1 MRVSVNW
8 RQSCAYVGTVL
19 KYLAVAMLV
28 PLTVAVV
35 YGDDQLV
42 FLASMVVTAGTGMT
56 LERLDDGSDLGLEEA
71 FLFVTLAWVGVSVGG
86 TVPYLLAGFDTA
98 STVGLSLDSPTAL
111 GNSLVNALFESTSGY
126 TTTGATVLEE
136 ISFERHSHALLMYRQ
151 LTQWLGGMG
160 IIVLMVAI
168 LPELAVNGAQLIDA
182 EAPGP
187 ELKKLTPQIAE
198 TARILWL
205 VYAGF
210 TAMFICLL
218 YALHLLGVAP
228 NMDLYNAIA
237 HGFTTLPT
245 GGFSPE
251 AGSIA
256 AFSPAVQ
263 WLVIPFI
270 VVAGTNF
277 ALFYFV
283 LKGEFAEVFRN
294 REFQGYAGAIVG
306 IALLL
311 WAMLFTG
318 AAPALGRLG
327 GATQGVV
334 ENSLRQALFQTVTLL
349 NSTGYATSDFAQW
362 SEWVQVL
369 LLGVMFIG
377 GSAGSTGGGVK
388 VIRWLVILKTARR
401 QLSTTVYPDVVEPVR
416 LGGQVI
422 DEKVVSGIFG
432 FTFLYLFIFAVSAMI
447 IALDTWRVGLQL
459 TTIEVLSAS
468 IATVGNIGP
477 GFGMLGPFGSYLA
490 FPTTSKI
497 LMIVLMWLGRLE
509 VVPVLVLFTR
519 SFWEW

>member
-1 MRVSVNW
+1 MQLTVNW
-8 RQSCAYVGTVL
+8 RQSVALVGTVL
-19 KYLAVAMLV
+19 QYLAVTLV
-28 PLTVAVV
+28 IPLFVAVI
-35 YGDDQLV
+35 YGDDILV
-42 FLASMVVTAGTGMT
+42 FLVSITATIALGLL
-56 LERLDDGSDLGLEEA
+56 LERLADGSEIGLEEA
-71 FLFVTLAWVGVSVGG
+71 LLFVTLAWVGVSIGG
-86 TVPYLLAGFDTA
+86 TIPYLLAGVGSP
-98 STVGLSLDSPTAL
+98 STVGLTLESPAAL
-111 GNSLVNALFESTSGY
+111 LVSFVNALFESTSGF
-126 TTTGATVLEE
+126 TTTGATVLGE

-187 ELKKLTPQIAE
+187 ELQKLTPKIAE

-210 TAMFICLL
+210 TVVFICLL
-218 YALHLLGVAP
+218 YALHLLGLAP

-245 GGFSPE
+245 GGFSPQ
-251 AGSIA
+251 AASIA

-270 VVAGTNF
+270 IVAGTNF

-283 LKGEFAEVFRN
+283 LRGQYIDVFKN
-294 REFQGYAGAIVG
+294 REFQGYIGAITG

-311 WAMLFTG
+311 WGLLFSG
-318 AAPALGRLG
+318 AAPALELG
-327 GATQGVV
+327 GVTRGVA

-362 SEWVQVL
+362 SEWAQVL

-388 VIRWLVILKTARR
+388 VIRWLVILKAARR

-416 LGGQVI
+416 LGGRII
-422 DEKVVSGIFG
+422 DEDVVRGVFS
-432 FTFLYLFIFAVSAMI
+432 FTFLYLFIFAVSAVV
-447 IALDTWRVGLQL
+447 IALDASRVGLNL
-459 TTIEVLSAS
+459 TTIEALSAS
-468 IATVGNIGP
+468 IATIGNIGP
-477 GFGMLGPFGSYLA
+477 GFGLLGPFGSYLA
-490 FPTTSKI
+490 FPATSKL
-497 LMIVLMWLGRLE
+497 LMIMLMWLGRLE
-509 VVPVLVLFTR
+509 VIPVLVLFTR

>member
-1 MRVSVNW
+1 MRVNVDW
-8 RQSCAYVGTVL
+8 RRSCAYVGTVL
-19 KYLAVAMLV
+19 KYLAVTLV
-28 PLTVAVV
+28 IPLVVAAV
-35 YGDDQLV
+35 YGDGLPV
-42 FLASMVVTAGTGMT
+42 FLASIVVTGGTGVA
-56 LERLDDGSDLGLEEA
+56 LERLDDGGDLGLEEA
-71 FLFVTLAWVGVSVGG
+71 FLFVTLAWVFVSVGG
-86 TVPYLLAGFDTA
+86 AVPYLLAGFDTA
-98 STVGLSLDSPTAL
+98 STVGLSFESPSAL

-126 TTTGATVLEE
+126 TTTGATVLGE

-205 VYAGF
+205 VYAGL
-210 TAMFICLL
+210 TALYICLL

-228 NMDLYNAIA
+228 DMGLYNAIA

-263 WLVIPFI
+263 WIVIVFI
-270 VVAGTNF
+270 VIAGTNF

-283 LKGEFAEVFRN
+283 LKGKYTDVFEN
-294 REFQGYAGAIVG
+294 REFRGYIGAIVG
-306 IALLL
+306 VALLL
-311 WAMLFTG
+311 WVMLFAG
-318 AAPALGRLG
+318 AAPGLGRLG
-327 GATQGVV
+327 GVTQGAF
-334 ENSLRQALFQTVTLL
+334 ENSARQALFQTVTLL

-362 SEWVQVL
+362 SEWAQVVL
-369 LLGVMFIG
+369 LVVMFIG

-388 VIRWLVILKTARR
+388 VIRWLVIFKAARR
-401 QLSTTVYPDVVEPVR
+401 QLSATVYPDAVEPVR
-416 LGGQVI
+416 LGGRVI
-422 DEKVVSGIFG
+422 DEKVVGGIFA
-432 FTFLYLFIFAVSAMI
+432 FTFLYLFIFAVSAVL
-447 IALDTWRVGLQL
+447 IALDAGRVGLQL
-459 TTIEVLSAS
+459 TTIEALSAS
-468 IATVGNIGP
+468 IASIGNIGP
-477 GFGMLGPFGSYLA
+477 GFGMLGPFGSYLD
-490 FPTTSKI
+490 FPATSKL
-497 LMIVLMWLGRLE
+497 LMVVLMWLGRLE